1 MKHSIR
7 IATKNDMGQ
16 VLELIHQLAQF
27 EKQADAVEISK
38 EDLER
43 DGFCDHP
50 LFKCFVAEKDNRID
64 GIALFYP
71 RYSTWKGQ
79 TLHLEDL
86 VVRQSMRGSGLGSAL
101 FKEVIKYGAEQGV
114 LRIEWVVL
122 NWNTPAVE
130 FYKKNGAIVLS
141 DWDTVQMDENG
152 IKNFIAK
159 NS

>member
-1 MKHSIR
+1 MKHTIR

-16 VLELIHQLAQF
+16 VLELIQELAIF
-27 EKQADAVEISK
+27 EKEADAVKITK

-43 DGFCDHP
+43 DGFNDHP
-50 LFKCFVAEKDNRID
+50 LFKCFVAEKDERID

-71 RYSTWKGQ
+71 RYSTWKGK

-86 VVRQSMRGSGLGSAL
+86 VVRQDKRGLGLGSAL
-101 FKEVIKYGAEQGV
+101 FKEVIAYGAKQGV
-114 LRIEWVVL
+114 RRIEWVVL
-122 NWNTPAVE
+122 NWNTTAVE
-130 FYKKNGAIVLS
+130 FYKKNGALVLS

-152 IKNFIAK
+152 IKKFIAK